1 MRRIIMTVFV
11 IGQPL
16 FAIKIG
22 THLIGATL
30 GIGYWKNFSELLA
43 YFASPFVTEES
54 NNVDPRGLF

>member
-30 GIGYWKNFSELLA
+30 GIGF
-43 YFASPFVTEES
+43 
-54 NNVDPRGLF
+54 